1 MAVSFETVRPNIADN
16 AILSPGAAS
25 ATERPGNYR
34 NESVTSTP
42 ENSVLTRAAAEGAA
56 VSTTPRTNLQ
66 DLAQRVRDE
75 PAGTTSAL
83 YETLANMPEA
93 ANTALPQMY
102 QFVDGL
108 AELAGDAAGEE
119 AGKVEEGEEIE
130 VGGEKTGERERATVD
145 DNDGRVSM
153 GGDGGGHG
161 HDDEGQQRREG
172 ELEDAIHHAL
182 AKFNNNADKAAAIAM
197 ARGYFEARGADANFL
212 NLLNAFSG
220 EYEGISE
227 LSLAQLAAAEEA
239 LLASAT
245 LETSP
250 AAVRKRYRKRLRE
263 KRSLGDLF
271 EELTALGLEFNFP
284 TLFAEIGADLAGV
297 NRESDRDYLRSL
309 TAELKKLW
317 QLKSAHEE
325 TKELVRITEPHLAK
339 SARKPEPLRLTVSIL
354 YYCGKAAV
362 GPADAQSLLGTIEGA
377 SLGSQVVFANALRD
391 LHGRMPDGI
400 WITPKE
406 RLVQYTVLGALC
418 HRLTEAEERFYE
430 EANGS

>member
-1 MAVSFETVRPNIADN
+1 VAVSFETVRPNFADN
-16 AILSPGAAS
+16 AISSPGAVQ
-25 ATERPGNYR
+25 ATERPGSYR
-34 NESVTSTP
+34 NESVTPTP
-42 ENSVLTRAAAEGAA
+42 ENSVLTKAAAEGAA

-75 PAGTTSAL
+75 PAGTNSVL
-83 YETLANMPEA
+83 YQTLAKLPEA
-93 ANTALPQMY
+93 DHTALPQMY

-119 AGKVEEGEEIE
+119 AGEVEEGND
-130 VGGEKTGERERATVD
+130 VGADKTGDRDRATVD

-153 GGDGGGHG
+153 GGGDGGGHD
-161 HDDEGQQRREG
+161 HDDGQPPREG
-172 ELEDAIHHAL
+172 ELEDAIYKAL
-182 AKFNNNADKAAAIAM
+182 GKFNNNADKAAALAM
-197 ARGYFEARGADANFL
+197 ARGYFEARGADPRFL
-212 NLLNAFSG
+212 NLLNALSG
-220 EYEGISE
+220 KYEGVSE
-227 LSLAQLAAAEEA
+227 LSLAQLAAAEAA
-239 LLASAT
+239 LLAAAT
-245 LETSP
+245 LETNP
-250 AAVRKRYRKRLRE
+250 AAVRKRYRNRLRE
-263 KRSLGDLF
+263 KRNLGDLF
-271 EELTALGLEFNFP
+271 EELAALGLEFNFP

-297 NRESDRDYLRSL
+297 SRESDRDYLRSL

-400 WITPKE
+400 WVTPKE

-430 EANGS
+430 ESNAS